1 MDSNALREFLQKK
14 YENPTAFLENVIYPV
29 FGEEN
34 YDSSGSY
41 HWLRKHQE
49 DQLAAENAG
58 ILDIL
63 VLGSLYV
70 DGSQLD
76 IFDVTVASKHQLAN
90 NRVGIQ
96 QLIRRIISTHSG
108 AFIIFH
114 YKTSDRWDWRFTFC
128 HKGASMEDS
137 TDAKRYTFLLG
148 PGQSCR
154 TAAINFEKIHQ
165 TISSTGSFTMKDV
178 IKAFDVEALS
188 DEFFGKYKAQYEK
201 FVSYMADSKNGMRD
215 SFIDTDF
222 DHEGLTDEEICS
234 REEKPLRDYVK
245 KLLGRIVFL
254 YFIQKKGWLGVEPN
268 KDWGEGDMDFML
280 HLFEKAS
287 NRQKDN
293 FLDEVLEPLFEG
305 GLNTDR
311 SSNGHLF
318 NTGIKAM
325 PNGGVLKV
333 PYLNGGL
340 FERDAADEPES
351 VFPAEYFGSLLE
363 FLSQYNFTID
373 ENDPNDA
380 QVGIDPEMLGRIF
393 ENLLED
399 NKDKGT
405 YYTPKE
411 IVQYMCRESLIA
423 YLQKGKNEDEK
434 TLIRNFVISHDT
446 TPLSSRLKIELDQQ
460 LIDVKVCD
468 PAIGSG
474 AFPMGIL
481 KEIFYCRGALENFDD
496 TARIKKE
503 IINNNLYGVDI
514 EKGAVDIARL
524 RFWLA
529 IVVDEAS
536 PEALPNLDYKVMQG
550 DSLIESYNRVDLSH
564 LLDDVGASDNMDGG
578 LFGDEDIIE
587 DTREELR
594 GYLNAYFNC
603 PDHDEKLVIKE
614 DIQTAIRIQLSA
626 RNIDLD
632 FADIDIASNQEF
644 FLWHTW
650 FSDVFNHPS
659 GARNG
664 FDIVIGNPPYIKEY
678 ENRHAFSKIKGKPY
692 YKAKMDIW
700 FYFLCTGMDLLSEN
714 GDLCFI
720 AQPQWRTSDGASVM
734 RDKICAEGRIERLVD
749 FGSYMVFDAST
760 QAMILLLEKSN
771 DNASYPFLFK
781 FNEGEINS
789 KQELE
794 AFLSMPFKNLS
805 FIREQYEGQ
814 NFTFPD
820 TPVEASIL
828 SKIYSNSN
836 FKIDGLREMT
846 QGIIGGP
853 DDAFKLST
861 DEAEDYNTT
870 EKKLVKPFT
879 TTTSSYYTPIG
890 EESIIYIHDDNTPS
904 FSQSSHPHI
913 WSKFRPFSDSL
924 HNRREVLNNRKKWY
938 SLWWERDESFFNV
951 GERIAFASRTYGR
964 GFTYTDSDFYASRN
978 CFFIKTERIN
988 LKYLVGL
995 LNSDSMLYF
1004 MHKKLKKNGDLLQLD
1019 KVQFLF
1025 IPLVKPEKSVCVR
1038 IASVVDKIIDKKKKN
1053 PSANTTEEEDVI
1065 NNIIYSLYGFD
1076 ETEIETIR
1084 LFAENYQ

>member
-1 MDSNALREFLQKK
+1 MMDSIALREFLQKK

-128 HKGASMEDS
+128 HKGASMDDS

-201 FVSYMADSKNGMRD
+201 FVSYMADPKNGMRD

-287 NRQKDN
+287 NRQKAN

-318 NTGIKAM
+318 DTGIKAM

-340 FERDAADEPES
+340 FERDATDEPES
-351 VFPAEYFGSLLE
+351 VFPAEYFDSLLT

-405 YYTPKE
+405 FYTPKE

-423 YLQKGKNEDEK
+423 YLQKDKGEEEK
-434 TLIRNFVISHDT
+434 QLIRNFVASYDT
-446 TPLSSRLKIELDQQ
+446 APLSYSLKMDIDQK
-460 LIDVKVCD
+460 LKDVKVCD

-481 KEIFYCRGALENFDD
+481 KEIFYCRGAIENFADA
-496 TARIKKE
+496 ARIKKE

-529 IVVDEAS
+529 IVVDEKD
-536 PEALPNLDYKVMQG
+536 PDALPNLDYKVMQG
-550 DSLIESYNRVDLSH
+550 NSLLESYKKVDLSH
-564 LLDDVGASDNMDGG
+564 LMEDERCEDGTRQ
-578 LFGDEDIIE
+578 LSFYEDIIE
-587 DTREELR
+587 DTREELTVLQR
-594 GYLNAYFNC
+594 SYFDC
-603 PDHDEKLVIKE
+603 SDHEEKRHIEE
-614 DIQTAIRIQLSA
+614 DIKTVINTQLSA
-626 RNIDLD
+626 QRISLDLNEIDNIAANSD
-632 FADIDIASNQEF
+632 F

-650 FSDVFNHPS
+650 FSDVFSRSPES
-659 GARNG
+659 EKG
-664 FDIVIGNPPYIKEY
+664 FDIVIGNPPYGATLSFEIKDIYKKLYSDVHMRTPDTFNYFISNGIRLLKPSGCLSYIVPNTILSQNEYVKARDFLYKSNVLSEVVNIGENVFKEADVPTCIIRVIKEVNPSY
-678 ENRHAFSKIKGKPY
+678 SIRYAD
-692 YKAKMDIW
+692 YKDI
-700 FYFLCTGMDLLSEN
+700 DN
-714 GDLCFI
+714 
-720 AQPQWRTSDGASVM
+720 
-734 RDKICAEGRIERLVD
+734 DKIVWGAGFILLPSSTLEDIPGHVIGVAEGGSEILAKIRSKSVTINDIAFEMAAGISTGCNKAFCVDEEQIAEHGIER
-749 FGSYMVFDAST
+749 G
-760 QAMILLLEKSN
+760 ILMPLLKGENIDRYSI
-771 DNASYPFLFK
+771 AWA
-781 FNEGEINS
+781 NE
-789 KQELE
+789 
-794 AFLSMPFKNLS
+794 
-805 FIREQYEGQ
+805 Y
-814 NFTFPD
+814 
-820 TPVEASIL
+820 
-828 SKIYSNSN
+828 
-836 FKIDGLREMT
+836 
-846 QGIIGGP
+846 
-853 DDAFKLST
+853 
-861 DEAEDYNTT
+861 
-870 EKKLVKPFT
+870 
-879 TTTSSYYTPIG
+879 
-890 EESIIYIHDDNTPS
+890 IIYTTKETEITLYPNAKAFAKVYKEKLD
-904 FSQSSHPHI
+904 
-913 WSKFRPFSDSL
+913 K
-924 HNRREVLNNRKKWY
+924 RRETKKGMIPWWALNWPRY
-938 SLWWERDESFFNV
+938 
-951 GERIAFASRTYGR
+951 R
-964 GFTYTDSDFYASRN
+964 G
-978 CFFIKTERIN
+978 
-988 LKYLVGL
+988 
-995 LNSDSMLYF
+995 
-1004 MHKKLKKNGDLLQLD
+1004 
-1019 KVQFLF
+1019 LF
-1025 IPLVKPEKSVCVR
+1025 EG
-1038 IASVVDKIIDKKKKN
+1038 DKIIMRQTSDSIRAVFDDQNFYPLNSILTLRLK
-1053 PSANTTEEEDVI
+1053 EDCP
-1065 NNIIYSLYGFD
+1065 YSYLFVLGVLNSSITNYVYQSISQEKG
-1076 ETEIETIR
+1076 R
-1084 LFAENYQ
+1084 AFAEVKPINVRKLYIPKADSTMQKSIERIVKDIMKRSISIDLGMKQIDDILYEYYDIRPEDISLSVEE